1 LPFKIRYKLTDD
13 EKFRTCTV
21 TYDQFQDFSELP
33 TVTECEVIHES
44 QEHFDDIKTKMQHAL
59 NFAAKNETSKIRELS
74 EIEQ

>member
-13 EKFRTCTV
+13 DKFRTCIV

-44 QEHFDDIKTKMQHAL
+44 QEHFDAIKTKMQQAL
-59 NFAAKNETSKIRELS
+59 NLAAKNDTSKIRELS
-74 EIEQ
+74 DVEE